1 METKKV
7 VCRACDMFCNVLTD
21 VEDNRLIKVHRDP
34 NHPITPHSLCNK
46 GAAFADTVYH
56 KDRLLYPMKSVG
68 KRGEGKWERVSWE
81 EALDGIA
88 ERLKKIVKDY
98 GPEAVVHTSGETVPL
113 ELARRFSNLLGS
125 PNWIQAGYLCLGN
138 TADVAKVTAGLM
150 PFPDFWHTKCIV
162 LWGHDP
168 QPNKWTAE
176 YLWVRDAVKRGA
188 KLIVIDPR
196 NCFSA
201 KRADM
206 HLRIRPGTDSAL
218 ALAWLNVIINEELY
232 DKEFVA
238 KWTHGFKELKERV
251 QEYTPERVSE
261 ITWAPVDQIRDS
273 ARMYATMGPSI
284 MPWSSSTDQTANST
298 HSLRCFMILRAI
310 CGYIDV
316 EGGELMMG
324 YHPTIVTEDEI
335 AMTSALSSAQ
345 MAKQVG
351 VDFAKVHSYELWDKL
366 NDSSEKVF
374 GRRWTSQIHA
384 GAMSRPAEIWTAMA
398 EGIPYPIKSLITV
411 GSDPLTGYTDPKHA
425 FEGLMNLDLIVAM
438 DIFMCPTAQLADYV
452 LPAAN
457 WAEKLGIHNHWDWH
471 PIVIGGE
478 KALEPPG
485 ECRDEFHFWRE
496 LAVRMGQGNH
506 WPWETQREYF
516 DWRLE
521 KTGMNFDEFMAAG
534 GVNAPETEYK
544 KYENTGFATP
554 TGKFELYST
563 IMEEFGYDPLP
574 RWVEQN
580 STYVSN
586 PELAKEYPLTYFV
599 GKKDDPFFQS
609 QGRQI
614 ASLRRLMPEPA
625 VELHPDAG
633 YDLGLSDGDYVAVE
647 TPHGKI
653 TGVVRFSDDAHPK
666 VARVPYRW
674 WFPEQAPY
682 APNFSGAFQSQ
693 DGLLASDSKEFADPE
708 QGMPAIR
715 GLMCKVYKIDRPEY
729 TSALEELSENW
740 GGFSDAWGG
749 QVRRDKRLENATS

>member
-251 QEYTPERVSE
+251 QEYTPERVSRSHGLLW
-261 ITWAPVDQIRDS
+261 TRSGTVRVCMPPWAHRSCRGHPAPIR
-273 ARMYATMGPSI
+273 
-284 MPWSSSTDQTANST
+284 Q
-298 HSLRCFMILRAI
+298 
-310 CGYIDV
+310 
-316 EGGELMMG
+316 
-324 YHPTIVTEDEI
+324 
-335 AMTSALSSAQ
+335 
-345 MAKQVG
+345 
-351 VDFAKVHSYELWDKL
+351 
-366 NDSSEKVF
+366 
-374 GRRWTSQIHA
+374 
-384 GAMSRPAEIWTAMA
+384 
-398 EGIPYPIKSLITV
+398 
-411 GSDPLTGYTDPKHA
+411 
-425 FEGLMNLDLIVAM
+425 
-438 DIFMCPTAQLADYV
+438 PTAHTRCV
-452 LPAAN
+452 
-457 WAEKLGIHNHWDWH
+457 
-471 PIVIGGE
+471 
-478 KALEPPG
+478 
-485 ECRDEFHFWRE
+485 
-496 LAVRMGQGNH
+496 
-506 WPWETQREYF
+506 
-516 DWRLE
+516 
-521 KTGMNFDEFMAAG
+521 
-534 GVNAPETEYK
+534 
-544 KYENTGFATP
+544 
-554 TGKFELYST
+554 
-563 IMEEFGYDPLP
+563 
-574 RWVEQN
+574 
-580 STYVSN
+580 VS
-586 PELAKEYPLTYFV
+586 
-599 GKKDDPFFQS
+599 
-609 QGRQI
+609 
-614 ASLRRLMPEPA
+614 
-625 VELHPDAG
+625 
-633 YDLGLSDGDYVAVE
+633 
-647 TPHGKI
+647 
-653 TGVVRFSDDAHPK
+653 
-666 VARVPYRW
+666 
-674 WFPEQAPY
+674 
-682 APNFSGAFQSQ
+682 
-693 DGLLASDSKEFADPE
+693 
-708 QGMPAIR
+708 
-715 GLMCKVYKIDRPEY
+715 
-729 TSALEELSENW
+729 
-740 GGFSDAWGG
+740 
-749 QVRRDKRLENATS
+749 